1 MVGIELGR
9 DEESELHEA
18 YPSVVRGT
26 ITRRID
32 AMVLYQVVS
41 PARSDHIEGVTDSHV
56 SSENIMTDAST
67 PTVDGPVK
75 PDRTRRNVVLL
86 AICQALAQSGSSLI
100 ATVAALA
107 GFLIAE
113 DKSLATLPMACQFL
127 GTMLSTIPASL
138 FMNRV
143 GRRVGF
149 TVGQCFGLTGGG
161 LSVYA
166 IFMGNFPLLVF
177 AALLFGVH
185 NAFWQYYRFAATDTA
200 SEEYRSRA
208 ISFVLAGGVI
218 AAFIGPELAKFSID
232 LFEPVK
238 FAGGYAAVIVVI
250 LIAMAVMQ
258 FVEIPKPTAEERSSS
273 GRPLLEIVGQPK
285 FVVAVLSAMLGY
297 AVMILVMTATP
308 LAMQFCGHSFND
320 TAFVIEWHMLGMFAP
335 SFFTGHL
342 IKKFGVLNI
351 ITIGAVLM
359 LGSAAIGL
367 SGIAVSQFWG
377 ALFLLGV
384 GWNFMFVGGTTLIVE
399 TYRPEE
405 RAKVQAFNDFTIFT
419 FVAIASFSSGAIQ
432 HHFGWEWITTGMVAP
447 MIIVLLATTW
457 LRMVN
462 RRSAAV

>member
-1 MVGIELGR
+1 
-9 DEESELHEA
+9 
-18 YPSVVRGT
+18 
-26 ITRRID
+26 
-32 AMVLYQVVS
+32 
-41 PARSDHIEGVTDSHV
+41 
-56 SSENIMTDAST
+56 MTDANA
-67 PTVDGPVK
+67 PTVDGPAA
-75 PDRTRRNVVLL
+75 PDNTRRNVILL
-86 AICQALAQSGSSLI
+86 AVCQALAQSGSSLI
-100 ATVAALA
+100 ATFAALA

-127 GTMLSTIPASL
+127 GTMLSTIPASF

-143 GRRVGF
+143 GRRIGF
-149 TVGQCFGLTGGG
+149 TVGQCFGVTAAG

-166 IFMGNFPLLVF
+166 LFSVNFPLLVF
-177 AALLFGVH
+177 AAMLFGVH

-200 SEEYRSRA
+200 NEEYRSRA

-218 AAFIGPELAKFSID
+218 AAFVGPELAKVSID
-232 LFEPVK
+232 FFEPVK
-238 FAGGYAAVIVVI
+238 FAGGYAVVMVII

-258 FVEIPKPTAEERSSS
+258 FVEIPKPTPEERSKS

-285 FVVAVLSAMLGY
+285 FIVAVLSAMLGY

-308 LAMQFCGHSFND
+308 LAMQFCGHNFND

-342 IKKFGVLNI
+342 IKRFGVLNI
-351 ITIGAVLM
+351 ITVGVILM
-359 LGSAAIGL
+359 LGSAVTGL

-399 TYRPEE
+399 TYRLEE
-405 RAKVQAFNDFTIFT
+405 RAKVQAFNDFTVFT

-432 HHFGWEWITTGMVAP
+432 HHFGWEWITAGMFAP
-447 MIIVLLATTW
+447 MLVVLIATTW
-457 LRMVN
+457 LRGVL
-462 RRSAAV
+462 RRENAAA

>member
-1 MVGIELGR
+1 MNDANISR
-9 DEESELHEA
+9 ADE
-18 YPSVVRGT
+18 PVV
-26 ITRRID
+26 
-32 AMVLYQVVS
+32 
-41 PARSDHIEGVTDSHV
+41 
-56 SSENIMTDAST
+56 
-67 PTVDGPVK
+67 

-127 GTMLSTIPASL
+127 GTMLSTIPASF
-138 FMNRV
+138 FMQRF

-149 TVGQCFGLTGGG
+149 TVGMCFGMTAAG

-166 IFMGNFPLLVF
+166 LYSINFPLLVF
-177 AALLFGVH
+177 AALMFGVH

-200 SEEYRSRA
+200 SPEFRSKA

-218 AAFIGPELAKFSID
+218 AAFIGPELAKVSVDF
-232 LFEPVK
+232 FEPVR
-238 FAGGYAAVIVVI
+238 FAGGYAAVMVVI
-250 LIAMAVMQ
+250 LISMTVMQ
-258 FVEIPKPTAEERSSS
+258 FVEIPRPTAEERSKN

-285 FVVAVLSAMLGY
+285 FIVAVLSAMLGY
-297 AVMILVMTATP
+297 AIMILVMTATP

-351 ITIGAVLM
+351 ITVGVLLM
-359 LGSAAIGL
+359 LGSAATGL
-367 SGIAVSQFWG
+367 SGIAISQFWA

-384 GWNFMFVGGTTLIVE
+384 GWNFMFVGGTTLLLE
-399 TYRPEE
+399 TYRAEE
-405 RAKVQAFNDFTIFT
+405 RAKVQAFNDFTVFT
-419 FVAIASFSSGAIQ
+419 VVAIASFSSGAIQ
-432 HHFGWEWITTGMVAP
+432 HHFGWEWITASMFVP
-447 MIIVLLATTW
+447 MAIVLVATTW
-457 LRMVN
+457 LRFVN
-462 RRSAAV
+462 RRDAASAKKIN

>member
-1 MVGIELGR
+1 M
-9 DEESELHEA
+9 S
-18 YPSVVRGT
+18 
-26 ITRRID
+26 D
-32 AMVLYQVVS
+32 ANL
-41 PARSDHIEGVTDSHV
+41 
-56 SSENIMTDAST
+56 ST
-67 PTVDGPVK
+67 ADGPVV

-100 ATVAALA
+100 ATVAALS

-127 GTMLSTIPASL
+127 GTMLSTIPASF
-138 FMNRV
+138 FMQRF

-149 TVGQCFGLTGGG
+149 TVGMCFGFTAAG

-166 IFMGNFPLLVF
+166 LFSINFPLLVF

-185 NAFWQYYRFAATDTA
+185 NAFWQYYRFAATDTV
-200 SEEYRSRA
+200 SPEFRSKA

-218 AAFIGPELAKFSID
+218 AAFIGPELAKVSID
-232 LFEPVK
+232 FFEPVK
-238 FAGGYAAVIVVI
+238 FAGGYAAVMVII
-250 LIAMAVMQ
+250 LISMTVMQ
-258 FVEIPKPTAEERSSS
+258 FVEIPKPTAEERSES

-297 AVMILVMTATP
+297 AIMILVMTATP
-308 LAMQFCGHSFND
+308 LAMQFCDHSFND
-320 TAFVIEWHMLGMFAP
+320 TAFVIKWHMLGMFVP

-351 ITIGAVLM
+351 ITVGVLLM
-359 LGSAAIGL
+359 LGSAATGL

-384 GWNFMFVGGTTLIVE
+384 GWNFMFVGGTTLLLE

-405 RAKVQAFNDFTIFT
+405 RAKVQALNDFTVFT
-419 FVAIASFSSGAIQ
+419 VVAIASFSSGAIQ
-432 HHFGWEWITTGMVAP
+432 HHFGWEWITAGMFAP
-447 MIIVLLATTW
+447 MMIVLVATTW
-457 LRMVN
+457 LRFIN
-462 RRSAAV
+462 RCAAAA

>member
-1 MVGIELGR
+1 M
-9 DEESELHEA
+9 S
-18 YPSVVRGT
+18 
-26 ITRRID
+26 D
-32 AMVLYQVVS
+32 ANLLM
-41 PARSDHIEGVTDSHV
+41 A
-56 SSENIMTDAST
+56 
-67 PTVDGPVK
+67 DGPVV

-86 AICQALAQSGSSLI
+86 SICQALAQSGSSLI

-113 DKSLATLPMACQFL
+113 DKSVATLPMACQFL
-127 GTMLSTIPASL
+127 GTMLSTIPASF
-138 FMNRV
+138 FMQRF

-149 TVGQCFGLTGGG
+149 TVGMCFGLTAAG

-166 IFMGNFPLLVF
+166 LFSINFPLLVF
-177 AALLFGVH
+177 AALLFGIH

-200 SEEYRSRA
+200 SPEFRSKA

-218 AAFIGPELAKFSID
+218 AAFIGPELAKVSID
-232 LFEPVK
+232 FFEPVK
-238 FAGGYAAVIVVI
+238 FAGAYAAVMVVI
-250 LIAMAVMQ
+250 LISMTVMQ
-258 FVEIPKPTAEERSSS
+258 FVEIPRPTAEERSKS
-273 GRPLLEIVGQPK
+273 GRPLLKIMGQPK

-297 AVMILVMTATP
+297 AMMILVMTATP

-342 IKKFGVLNI
+342 IKKFGVLNV
-351 ITIGAVLM
+351 ITVGVLLM
-359 LGSAAIGL
+359 LGSATTGL

-384 GWNFMFVGGTTLIVE
+384 GWNFMFVGGTTLLLE

-419 FVAIASFSSGAIQ
+419 VVAIASFSSGAIQ
-432 HHFGWEWITTGMVAP
+432 HHFGWEWITAGMFAP
-447 MIIVLLATTW
+447 MMIVLVATTW
-457 LRMVN
+457 LRFIN
-462 RRSAAV
+462 RRAAAA